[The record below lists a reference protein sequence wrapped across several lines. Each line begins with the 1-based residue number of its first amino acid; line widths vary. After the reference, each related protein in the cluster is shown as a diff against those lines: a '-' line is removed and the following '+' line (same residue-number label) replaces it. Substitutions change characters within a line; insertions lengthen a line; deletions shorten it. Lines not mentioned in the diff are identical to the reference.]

1 MLSFRS
7 KIRYSMLPLFCVAVM
22 VFSQTAMAG
31 THLASGAELQAAMNA
46 ASQQRQA
53 NLNAVGQFLQS
64 ELGQR
69 AIQSAGLN
77 YAKVQQKVAVLS
89 DQELSQ
95 LAERSLDLQK
105 DFAAGRLSSTHIT
118 YIIIAAVAIVL
129 IIALAAG

>member
-1 MLSFRS
+1 
-7 KIRYSMLPLFCVAVM
+7 MLPLFCVAVM

-31 THLASGAELQAAMNA
+31 THVVSSADLQAAMNT

-53 NLNAVGQFLQS
+53 DSAAVSQFLQS

-69 AIQSAGLN
+69 AIQSAGLS
-77 YAKVQQKVAVLS
+77 YAKVQQKVAVLG
-89 DQELSQ
+89 DHELSQ
-95 LAERSLDLQK
+95 LAARSLDLQK

-129 IIALAAG
+129 IIALAAD

>member
-1 MLSFRS
+1 MLPFRS
-7 KIRYSMLPLFCVAVM
+7 KIRNSGLALFCVALM
-22 VFSQTAMAG
+22 MFSQVSMAG
-31 THLASGAELQAAMNA
+31 THVVSSADLQAAMNA

-53 NLNAVGQFLQS
+53 NLTAVDTFLRS

-69 AIQSAGLN
+69 AIQSTGLS
-77 YAKVQQKVAVLS
+77 YAKVQQKMAVLS

-95 LAERSLDLQK
+95 LAARSLDLQK

-129 IIALAAG
+129 IIALAAD